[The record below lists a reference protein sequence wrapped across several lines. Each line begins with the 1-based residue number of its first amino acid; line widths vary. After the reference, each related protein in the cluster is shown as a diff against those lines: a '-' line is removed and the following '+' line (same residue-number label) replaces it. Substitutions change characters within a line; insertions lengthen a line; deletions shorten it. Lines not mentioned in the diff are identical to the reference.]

1 MSALAE
7 QEEGIDAKVK
17 RLQEER
23 DAGVRQLLG
32 DARAC
37 YSAVEKWGHIH
48 TPEEWQETVTTAHER
63 YGAGR
68 FLIERLGAERYMDP
82 DLLATIWQLRQ
93 RLAEQT
99 GGTVAELLLV
109 DTAILAYYHTIRV
122 NGWIGNLA
130 VSIEHE
136 FFGQA
141 GPQAKLKQQYGS
153 QVDGL
158 QVEALLTRMGEQ
170 LLPLLERANR
180 MMLRNLAALRDYR
193 KVPAVSIASAG
204 QVNVG
209 ERQVNVAGTV
219 APGNGNG

>member
-7 QEEGIDAKVK
+7 QDEDINTRV
-17 RLQEER
+17 RHWQEER
-23 DAGVRQLLG
+23 DAGVRQLRH

-48 TPEEWQETVTTAHER
+48 SVEEWQETVTTAHER

-68 FLIERLGAERYMDP
+68 FLIERLGAERYLDP
-82 DLLATIWQLRQ
+82 ELMATVWQLRQ

-109 DTAILAYYHTIRV
+109 DTAVLAYYHTIRV

-130 VSIEHE
+130 LNIENE
-136 FFGQA
+136 FFGQE
-141 GPQAKLKQQYGS
+141 GPHAKLKQQYGS

-158 QVEALLTRMGEQ
+158 QVEALLTRLGEQ
-170 LLPLLERANR
+170 LLPLMERANR

-193 KVPAVSIASAG
+193 KVPAVSIGSAG
-204 QVNVG
+204 QVNVA
-209 ERQVNVAGTV
+209 EKQVNVVGHPASE
-219 APGNGNG
+219 P